1 VELFKLSDA
10 KNLEILSSD
19 GRTRVERKKES
30 DPILEIE
37 SPVLADKCDKICKHC
52 IKSLNKKKV
61 PLFALANGIWLG
73 EVPEEL
79 KSLTYAEQL
88 LVARV
93 RHNRCI
99 VRVSSGMRKM
109 RANAVTFANPMPKIY
124 NVLPPPVEELDD
136 VLAFIYTGPCKP
148 TKSDFERTPLLVR
161 RKKVSAA
168 LEWLKLNH
176 CDYHDLEISQENLDS
191 YPEDGPPVVVDY
203 RWSDTNKNPES
214 TSVHDIEDEDGA
226 EEGQCPFTVHGV
238 TGEEFSTMNLKAIK
252 ILALKHLTSKGK
264 ILAIGHNKDPES
276 IYKNPQLYPQM
287 MPWLFP
293 YGLGGIGQPD
303 HYKKLSA
310 IAHKRHL

>member
-176 CDYHDLEISQENLDS
+176 CDYHDLEILQENLDS

-214 TSVHDIEDEDGA
+214 TSVHDIEDEDSA

-252 ILALKHLTSKGK
+252 ILA
-264 ILAIGHNKDPES
+264 
-276 IYKNPQLYPQM
+276 
-287 MPWLFP
+287 
-293 YGLGGIGQPD
+293 
-303 HYKKLSA
+303 
-310 IAHKRHL
+310 